1 MLVLGIETTC
11 DETAAAVIERAS
23 DGSGRILS
31 NIVRSQT
38 DEHARFGGVVPEI
51 AARAHVDLLD
61 GIVDS
66 AMKEAGIGFAQ
77 LSAVA
82 AAAGPGL
89 IGGVI
94 VGLTTAKA
102 IAMVHDTPLIAVNH
116 LEAHALTPRLTC
128 ALAFPYCLFLASGG
142 HTQIVAVVGVGKYVR
157 LGTTVD
163 DAMGEAFDK
172 VAKMLSLPYPGG
184 PEVERA
190 AAGGDPKR
198 FAFPRPMLGRP
209 DANFS
214 LSGLKTAVRNE
225 ASRMM
230 PLEPQDISDLCAS
243 FQAAVLESTADRLSV
258 GLRLVPRTIR
268 SAPRAGRGRRRRRQS
283 RDPRRLAGC
292 RGQSADHA
300 DHSAAGAVHRQRR
313 DDRLGRRGAD
323 GARADRYDGCAAA
336 RALAA
341 RCQCRGAGGLRQHQ
355 GGILAMPSDNT
366 VAVIGAGAWG
376 TALAG
381 VAARA
386 GRDVILYARNA
397 ENAAQ
402 MKLAHANPRL
412 PGMRLDQR
420 IEITNRIAAAAGA
433 HIILIATPAQNLR
446 EAALALAPHLKK
458 ATPVIATAKGIE
470 RGTHKFMTEV
480 IAEAAPDATPAILS
494 GPSFA
499 DDVARGLPTAVTLA
513 AKDEALASALVQA
526 LGSSTFRPYHTTD
539 IRGVE
544 IGGAAKNVLAIAAGI
559 VEGRKLG
566 ASALAALTT
575 RGFSELARL
584 GRACGARA
592 ETLAGLSGLGDLIL
606 SCSSLQ
612 SRNFALGIALGRG
625 EQPARDKLAEGA
637 FTAPVLI
644 ELAASQNVDMPVSN
658 AVAAI
663 LAGKV
668 TIDAAIEG
676 LLTRPFKAEE

>member
-1 MLVLGIETTC
+1 
-11 DETAAAVIERAS
+11 
-23 DGSGRILS
+23 
-31 NIVRSQT
+31 
-38 DEHARFGGVVPEI
+38 
-51 AARAHVDLLD
+51 
-61 GIVDS
+61 
-66 AMKEAGIGFAQ
+66 
-77 LSAVA
+77 
-82 AAAGPGL
+82 
-89 IGGVI
+89 
-94 VGLTTAKA
+94 
-102 IAMVHDTPLIAVNH
+102 
-116 LEAHALTPRLTC
+116 
-128 ALAFPYCLFLASGG
+128 
-142 HTQIVAVVGVGKYVR
+142 
-157 LGTTVD
+157 
-163 DAMGEAFDK
+163 
-172 VAKMLSLPYPGG
+172 
-184 PEVERA
+184 
-190 AAGGDPKR
+190 
-198 FAFPRPMLGRP
+198 
-209 DANFS
+209 
-214 LSGLKTAVRNE
+214 
-225 ASRMM
+225 
-230 PLEPQDISDLCAS
+230 
-243 FQAAVLESTADRLSV
+243 
-258 GLRLVPRTIR
+258 
-268 SAPRAGRGRRRRRQS
+268 
-283 RDPRRLAGC
+283 
-292 RGQSADHA
+292 
-300 DHSAAGAVHRQRR
+300 
-313 DDRLGRRGAD
+313 
-323 GARADRYDGCAAA
+323 
-336 RALAA
+336 
-341 RCQCRGAGGLRQHQ
+341 
-355 GGILAMPSDNT
+355 MPSDNT
-366 VAVIGAGAWG
+366 IAVIGAGAWG

-397 ENAAQ
+397 EDAAQ

-412 PGMRLDQR
+412 PGLRLDQS

-446 EAALALAPHLKK
+446 DAALALAPHMKK

-480 IAEAAPDATPAILS
+480 IAEALPEATPAILS

-499 DDVARGLPTAVTLA
+499 EDVARGLPTAVTLA
-513 AKDEALASALVQA
+513 AKDEAVASALVQA

-559 VEGRKLG
+559 VVGRKLG

-606 SCSSLQ
+606 SCSSPQ

-625 EQPARDKLAEGA
+625 ELPARDKLAEGA

-644 ELAASQNVDMPVSN
+644 ELAASQNVDMPVSS

-663 LAGKV
+663 LAGEV